1 MCTLYSISSALLH
14 LLKYIANIPVAC
26 CSLSIDAIGIVN
38 EKHKIHS
45 RFIQIFN
52 NDNEIASQMQI
63 IISIIT
69 IKAYSEPVSTLISII
84 VRQHCLNLGTKW
96 SISFAWTHPTNAI
109 HKHTSDRM
117 NTWICE
123 LNKQS
128 DDDFPLISEGGH
140 CDFCFRK
147 SIFTQFIRVIHYQW
161 RPESLVVSIC
171 ML

>member
-1 MCTLYSISSALLH
+1 MCTLYTVYSISSALLH

-96 SISFAWTHPTNAI
+96 SISFPWTHPTNAI
-109 HKHTSDRM
+109 HIHTYRQNEYVNM
-117 NTWICE
+117 WIE
-123 LNKQS
+123 HTEWRRLPI
-128 DDDFPLISEGGH
+128 DFKRRSLWFLFQKIHFHSIYT
-140 CDFCFRK
+140 CDSLSMK
-147 SIFTQFIRVIHYQW
+147 TRVA
-161 RPESLVVSIC
+161 C
-171 ML
+171 C

>member
-109 HKHTSDRM
+109 HIHTYRQ
-117 NTWICE
+117 NEYVNCVYT
-123 LNKQS
+123 QS

-147 SIFTQFIRVIHYQW
+147 SIFTQFIRVIHYQ
-161 RPESLVVSIC
+161 
-171 ML
+171 